1 MIKNAV
7 VSVITTVVVM
17 FFILVGIDGWIK
29 PVEPKVDSDLLHL
42 SGETKELAKIV
53 VEGEGNTN
61 SVISTSAVVGIAV
74 KQNSGSKL
82 AAVLDNT
89 WSVGSGCILNSRGYI
104 VTNYHVIGRET
115 DEIYVTLYG
124 GDVVNGNV
132 IWESSDLDLAVI
144 KIPVAGLPS
153 MTLGDSDNLR
163 VGERAIAV
171 GNPLGFEFQ
180 RTVTA
185 GVISGLNRT
194 VSSNGIF
201 MEDLIQTDA
210 SINTGN
216 SGGPLFNGNGELIG
230 INTIKVESAEGLGFA
245 IPVNQIKPI
254 IKNIVESGSFS
265 EPYFGIAG
273 YDREMTAN
281 LASEILIRNGIY
293 VDSVDKGSPA
303 EKSGI
308 QKGDI
313 LLTIDEKEINTLC
326 KMREILFARSVGE
339 RVRVTLKRVDKIL
352 EFDVQL
358 GEKVA

>member
-1 MIKNAV
+1 MGKNVLISA
-7 VSVITTVVVM
+7 ITTVVMM
-17 FFILVGIDGWIK
+17 FLILVGVDSWIK
-29 PVEPKVDSDLLHL
+29 PVQPKVDSDLTQL
-42 SGETKELAKIV
+42 SGETKQLSQIE
-53 VEGEGNTN
+53 VEGENPGNT
-61 SVISTSAVVGIAV
+61 VISTASVVGIAV

-82 AAVLDNT
+82 AAVLDNI

-124 GDVVNGNV
+124 GDVVTGKM
-132 IWESSDLDLAVI
+132 IWESPELDLAVI

-153 MTLGDSDNLR
+153 MTLGDSDAVR

-216 SGGPLFNGNGELIG
+216 SGGPLFNGKGELIG
-230 INTIKVESAEGLGFA
+230 INTIKVESAEGMGFA
-245 IPVNQIKPI
+245 IPINQIKPI
-254 IKNIVESGSFS
+254 IAKIIENGSFK

-281 LASEILIRNGIY
+281 MASEIYVAKGIY
-293 VDSVDKGSPA
+293 VDSVDKNSPA

-308 QKGDI
+308 KSGDI
-313 LLTIDEKEINTLC
+313 LLTMNEQEINTLC
-326 KMREILFARSVGE
+326 KLRELLFAREIGE
-339 RVRVTLKRVDKIL
+339 IVTFQVKRGEELMEVKVL
-352 EFDVQL
+352 L
-358 GEKVA
+358 SEKV

>member
-1 MIKNAV
+1 MGKNV
-7 VSVITTVVVM
+7 FVSVFTTVIVM
-17 FFILVGIDGWIK
+17 FFILVGVDSWIK
-29 PVEPKVDSDLLHL
+29 PAEPKVDSDLTRL
-42 SGETKELAKIV
+42 SGETRELSVIE
-53 VEGEGNTN
+53 VEGEND
-61 SVISTSAVVGIAV
+61 SDAVISTASVVGIAV
-74 KQNSGSKL
+74 KQNSGSRL

-124 GDVVNGNV
+124 GDVVKGKV
-132 IWESSDLDLAVI
+132 IWESPELDLAVI

-153 MTLGDSDNLR
+153 MTLGDSDAIR
-163 VGERAIAV
+163 IGERAIAV

-185 GVISGLNRT
+185 GIISGLNRT
-194 VSSNGIF
+194 VSANGIF

-216 SGGPLFNGNGELIG
+216 SGGPLFNGKGELIG
-230 INTIKVESAEGLGFA
+230 INTIKVASAEGMGFA

-254 IKNIVESGSFS
+254 IEKIVDTGSFE
-265 EPYFGIAG
+265 EPYLGISG

-281 LASEILIRNGIY
+281 VASEIYISKGIY
-293 VDSVDKGSPA
+293 VDSVDKNSPA

-308 QKGDI
+308 KSGDI
-313 LLTIDEKEINTLC
+313 LLTIDDKDINTLC
-326 KMREILFARSVGE
+326 KMREILFTRSVGE
-339 RVRVTLKRVDKIL
+339 SVSVKLKRGDEIL
-352 EFDVQL
+352 EMKVQL
-358 GEKVA
+358 SEKA